1 LPSRSMVLKVV
12 TGKILE
18 TLELTWRVSAC
29 DSDLELRRIGAGAMV
44 KLSKILDYLIDKLY
58 VNMLSPMK
66 EWGQAESGRTEAPLP
81 DLGTSDAASSGR
93 KPERFSEVYVVA

>member
-1 LPSRSMVLKVV
+1 
-12 TGKILE
+12 
-18 TLELTWRVSAC
+18 
-29 DSDLELRRIGAGAMV
+29 
-44 KLSKILDYLIDKLY
+44 